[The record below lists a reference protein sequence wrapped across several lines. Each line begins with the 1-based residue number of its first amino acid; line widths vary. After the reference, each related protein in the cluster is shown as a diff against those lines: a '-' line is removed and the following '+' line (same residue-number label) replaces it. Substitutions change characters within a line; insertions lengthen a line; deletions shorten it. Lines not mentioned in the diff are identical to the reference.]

1 MQIKDAR
8 GRTID
13 EVILTLS
20 DEELVDLLVATSEL
34 EDKSSDHALLRSPGG
49 ASLAVYREQNG
60 PTPLERGS
68 DWWMGP
74 VVLVAVLLLVVGAY
88 TIARGAMSLLF

>member
-13 EVILTLS
+13 EVTVTLS
-20 DEELVDLLVATSEL
+20 DEELTQLLVATSEL
-34 EDKSSDHALLRSPGG
+34 EDKTSDHALLRSPGG
-49 ASLAVYREQNG
+49 ASLAVYREQDG
-60 PTPLERGS
+60 PTPLQKGT

-74 VVLVAVLLLVVGAY
+74 IVLVAVLLLVVGAY
-88 TIARGAMSLLF
+88 TLARGAISLLF